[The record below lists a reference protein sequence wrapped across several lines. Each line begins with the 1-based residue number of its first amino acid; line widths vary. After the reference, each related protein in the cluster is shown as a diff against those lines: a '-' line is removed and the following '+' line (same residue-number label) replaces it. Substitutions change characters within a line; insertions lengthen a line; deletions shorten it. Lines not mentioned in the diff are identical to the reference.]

1 MKLIILILSL
11 FVISIISNPQKL
23 EIRNFD
29 ISPELLKKGSK
40 VLISFEVFN
49 PGPKDLPQNSFKME
63 VKINGKLVSL
73 DDDTNPLKS
82 KHKQPYSKE
91 PGKYHFLISEE
102 NQIVVE
108 IILTPK
114 NNLISKT
121 EFKRTFQISS
131 K

>member
-23 EIRNFD
+23 EIRNFE

-63 VKINGKLVSL
+63 VRLNGKLVSL
-73 DDDTNPLKS
+73 DDASNPLKS
-82 KHKQPYSKE
+82 KHRQPYSKE
-91 PGKYHFLISEE
+91 PENTISLF
-102 NQIVVE
+102 QKRIR
-108 IILTPK
+108 LLLK
-114 NNLISKT
+114 SFSHQKT
-121 EFKRTFQISS
+121 I
-131 K
+131 